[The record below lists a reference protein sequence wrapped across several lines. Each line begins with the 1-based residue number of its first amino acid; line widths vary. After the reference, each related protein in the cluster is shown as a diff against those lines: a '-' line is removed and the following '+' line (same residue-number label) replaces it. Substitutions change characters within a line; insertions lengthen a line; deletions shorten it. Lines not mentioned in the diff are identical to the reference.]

1 MGDATE
7 DIIETLDSG
16 SSENVDEEEI
26 YHMADTMS
34 QCGGLEAALTRYV
47 GWGVGVCMGD
57 WRQPSLGM
65 WGGELVCVWGTGGS
79 PH

>member
-1 MGDATE
+1 MYGGLEAALTRYVGVR
-7 DIIETLDSG
+7 SWC
-16 SSENVDEEEI
+16 V
-26 YHMADTMS
+26 Y
-34 QCGGLEAALTRYV
+34 GGLEAALTRYV

>member
-1 MGDATE
+1 M
-7 DIIETLDSG
+7 
-16 SSENVDEEEI
+16 
-26 YHMADTMS
+26 Y
-34 QCGGLEAALTRYV
+34 GGLEAALTRYV
-47 GWGVGVCMGD
+47 GWGVGVCVGD